1 MHKIW
6 FISIYNGFCLDES
19 DLFFMCEVLMN
30 FMQWNN
36 HEHFNC
42 IKIDSFS
49 LSQLQFPHQIILWF
63 SCFYNYGNFLFKN
76 AKNMIH
82 FCALV
87 PCILTAAHVNCMHW
101 KNQKFLKYIK
111 IDSFS
116 LAILLG
122 LILSFFVVAITKT
135 IFVFKNAKNLVLRLL
150 EEIDGYFSWNKKI
163 FFFWKKFKSIH
174 LILSKNRKFL

>member
-101 KNQKFLKYIK
+101 KNPKFSKYIK

-116 LAILLG
+116 SAMLLSANPILFRCG
-122 LILSFFVVAITKT
+122 NH
-135 IFVFKNAKNLVLRLL
+135 KNYLCFQKC
-150 EEIDGYFSWNKKI
+150 
-163 FFFWKKFKSIH
+163 KKFGTSAPRGDWW
-174 LILSKNRKFL
+174 LFFME